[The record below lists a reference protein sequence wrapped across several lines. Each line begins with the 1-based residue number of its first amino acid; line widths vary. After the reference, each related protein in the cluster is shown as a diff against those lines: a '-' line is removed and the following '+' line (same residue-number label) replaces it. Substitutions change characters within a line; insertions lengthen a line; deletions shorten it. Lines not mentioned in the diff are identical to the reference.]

1 MGCYLFSLLFALVS
15 IWISYISQ
23 KKCPSYKIKSFGHV
37 YALRKSLK
45 EAIITKVW
53 MKNDSYY
60 ADTVIVETGE
70 LIQLKIDKALM
81 DKIPDAKSVEEGKPL
96 ATVLVYE
103 IQSDDETKST
113 VYELAP
119 EEIRFKYQI
128 EDKSTNI
135 LENSKANE
143 KRKEIKKFLQLRIIV
158 FTVALSLCFSSPF
171 VSILAS
177 STGLLI
183 SALFA
188 TPLYY
193 TNPQKDAII
202 TKEQQKEASAKEP
215 KKENLEKPT
224 DFNELTENE
233 QRLWKANNNIRRNVQ
248 KSKEETAYV
257 EEAQE
262 PKASD
267 LEQQVVEVEQQNNP
281 EEEFFTKEEL
291 SADKQNENSSS
302 PTKQVPSQEEFDSSE
317 FDSLDVGEQSFQEDH
332 SPDLVSTDEHIGEN
346 PYDDIEDGALEFTPP
361 DDSESQEMEFSPSE
375 DAHEESSIADN
386 AEDEELIPDSNQPQE
401 KALESD
407 EATNAQ
413 DIIELDE
420 DVQIEILKP
429 SNDEDKIPPTATP
442 IENESV
448 QSVVQEE
455 IEVANEDDIEIEPTI
470 QWEQVDT
477 PQPERLKKPKKKSRI
492 PGRSSG
498 GKKRKESVTTLIYAE
513 YIDADEGT

>member
-1 MGCYLFSLLFALVS
+1 MGRYLLSLLFALVS

-103 IQSDDETKST
+103 IQSDDETKSI

-193 TNPQKDAII
+193 TNPQKNAII
-202 TKEQQKEASAKEP
+202 TKEQQEETSAKEP

-233 QRLWKANNNIRRNVQ
+233 QRLWNANNNIRRNVQ
-248 KSKEETAYV
+248 KSREETAYV

-267 LEQQVVEVEQQNNP
+267 LEQQVVEIEQQNNP
-281 EEEFFTKEEL
+281 EEEFYTKEEL

-317 FDSLDVGEQSFQEDH
+317 FDLLDVDEQSAQEDNL
-332 SPDLVSTDEHIGEN
+332 SDLVGADEHIGEN

-361 DDSESQEMEFSPSE
+361 DDSESQEMEFSPNE
-375 DAHEESSIADN
+375 DAHEESSIVDN
-386 AEDEELIPDSNQPQE
+386 VEDEELIPDSNQPQE
-401 KALESD
+401 KALELN
-407 EATNAQ
+407 ETKNAQ
-413 DIIELDE
+413 DVIELDE
-420 DVQIEILKP
+420 DIQIEILNP
-429 SNDEDKIPPTATP
+429 SDAVDKIPPTATP

-448 QSVVQEE
+448 QSIAQEE
-455 IEVANEDDIEIEPTI
+455 IEVASEDDIEIEPTT

>member
-1 MGCYLFSLLFALVS
+1 MGRYLFSLLFALVS

-128 EDKSTNI
+128 EDKSTNV

-143 KRKEIKKFLQLRIIV
+143 KRKEIKKFLQLRVIV

-193 TNPQKDAII
+193 TNPQKNAII

-233 QRLWKANNNIRRNVQ
+233 QRLWSANNNIRRNVQ

-291 SADKQNENSSS
+291 SADKQNETSSS
-302 PTKQVPSQEEFDSSE
+302 PTKQVLSQEEFDSSE

-407 EATNAQ
+407 EAKNAQ

-455 IEVANEDDIEIEPTI
+455 IEVANEDDIEIEPTT

>member
-1 MGCYLFSLLFALVS
+1 MLSFFSLFALVS

-302 PTKQVPSQEEFDSSE
+302 PTKQVPSQEEFDLSE
-317 FDSLDVGEQSFQEDH
+317 FDSLDVGEQSAQEDNL
-332 SPDLVSTDEHIGEN
+332 SDLVGADEHIGEN

>member
-291 SADKQNENSSS
+291 SADKQNETSSS
-302 PTKQVPSQEEFDSSE
+302 PTKQVPSQEEFDLSE
-317 FDSLDVGEQSFQEDH
+317 FDSLDVGEQSAQEDNL
-332 SPDLVSTDEHIGEN
+332 SDLVGADEHIGEN
-346 PYDDIEDGALEFTPP
+346 PYDDIENGTLEFTPP
-361 DDSESQEMEFSPSE
+361 DDSESQEKEFPPSE
-375 DAHEESSIADN
+375 DAHEGSSIADN

-442 IENESV
+442 IESETV

>member
-1 MGCYLFSLLFALVS
+1 
-15 IWISYISQ
+15 
-23 KKCPSYKIKSFGHV
+23 
-37 YALRKSLK
+37 
-45 EAIITKVW
+45 
-53 MKNDSYY
+53 
-60 ADTVIVETGE
+60 
-70 LIQLKIDKALM
+70 M

-193 TNPQKDAII
+193 TNPQNDAII

-233 QRLWKANNNIRRNVQ
+233 QRLWNANNNIRKNVQ

-262 PKASD
+262 PKDSD

-281 EEEFFTKEEL
+281 EDFYTKEEL
-291 SADKQNENSSS
+291 DADEQNENSSS
-302 PTKQVPSQEEFDSSE
+302 PIKQVPSQEEFDSSK
-317 FDSLDVGEQSFQEDH
+317 FDLLDVDEQSAQEDNL
-332 SPDLVSTDEHIGEN
+332 SDLVGADEHIGEN
-346 PYDDIEDGALEFTPP
+346 PYDDIEDGTLEFTPP
-361 DDSESQEMEFSPSE
+361 DDSESQEMEFSPNE
-375 DAHEESSIADN
+375 DAHEESSIVDTV
-386 AEDEELIPDSNQPQE
+386 EDEELIPDSNQPQE
-401 KALESD
+401 KALELD
-407 EATNAQ
+407 ETKNAQ
-413 DIIELDE
+413 DVIELDE
-420 DVQIEILKP
+420 DIQIEILNP
-429 SNDEDKIPPTATP
+429 SDAVDKIPPTATRYTTTGKTK
-442 IENESV
+442 E
-448 QSVVQEE
+448 
-455 IEVANEDDIEIEPTI
+455 T
-470 QWEQVDT
+470 
-477 PQPERLKKPKKKSRI
+477 KKEKSN
-492 PGRSSG
+492 SG
-498 GKKRKESVTTLIYAE
+498 TFKWWQKAKRKCNNAYLC
-513 YIDADEGT
+513 